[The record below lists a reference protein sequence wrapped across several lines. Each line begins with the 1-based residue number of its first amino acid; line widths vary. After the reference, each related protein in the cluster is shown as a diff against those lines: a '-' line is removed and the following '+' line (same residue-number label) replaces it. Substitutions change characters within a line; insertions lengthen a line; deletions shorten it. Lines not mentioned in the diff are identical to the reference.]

1 MRNMRLALIFGL
13 LITAYVQASQYNCE
27 KMVTLSQECF
37 NCQQKKNCTSYH
49 NLNCPKIDSYKKKC
63 ADYLSTQV
71 GQADGATSQPTDNP
85 EKKTNQKNEPY
96 PIINNKGLKGNDL
109 HAVTPDQPI
118 PAPGMN
124 NTQPNP
130 SKNLSS
136 PPSNFIMRS
145 WY

>member
-1 MRNMRLALIFGL
+1 MSTIRLVVILGL
-13 LITAYVQASQYNCE
+13 LLSTYIQASQYNCE
-27 KMVTLSQECF
+27 KMIQLSQECF
-37 NCQQKKNCTSYH
+37 NCQQKQNCTSYH
-49 NLNCPKIDSYKKKC
+49 NLNCPKIESYKKKC
-63 ADYLSTQV
+63 ADYLSTQMPPP
-71 GQADGATSQPTDNP
+71 GDSTTPRTENP
-85 EKKTNQKNEPY
+85 EKKQNKKNEAY
-96 PIINNKGLKGNDL
+96 PLLNNKGLKGNDINTL
-109 HAVTPDQPI
+109 TPDQPI